1 MVELIPLALV
11 GLLCWYWWNQ
21 GKRIHRERRE
31 REEREE
37 RAAGEKQGVDQP

>member
-21 GKRIHRERRE
+21 GKRIHQERRE
-31 REEREE
+31 REEREA
-37 RAAGEKQGVDQP
+37 REKTGADQP

>member
-21 GKRIHRERRE
+21 GKKLHQKRQEQEQQKHRDESL
-31 REEREE
+31 
-37 RAAGEKQGVDQP
+37 